1 MFGRK
6 PKADDILSAFLLEFF
21 SVGSAGPEYDEIFQK
36 KPYSLTQNILE
47 NLYFVGFINGLML
60 IVLQNVLPSKGIMT
74 VSVIMRIWERVLGE
88 FFGNDSAIKIK
99 QIHHAHTT
107 DTKGSYK
114 EGLGDAASYFGLA
127 TDSLN
132 PNFVDANLQEA
143 RKFKSKESQIEKF
156 LELTIWKRIKE
167 S

>member
-1 MFGRK
+1 MFRRK

-21 SVGSAGPEYDEIFQK
+21 SVGSAGPEYDEIFQT
-36 KPYSLTQNILE
+36 KPYSLTQDILE

-60 IVLQNVLPSKGIMT
+60 IVLRNVLPSKGTMT
-74 VSVIMRIWERVLGE
+74 LSVMMKIWERVLGE
-88 FFGNDSAIKIK
+88 FFGHDSAIKMK

-107 DTKGSYK
+107 DSKGPYK
-114 EGLGDAASYFGLA
+114 DGLGDAASYFGLC

-143 RKFKSKESQIEKF
+143 RKCKNKKQQVDKF
-156 LELTIWKRIKE
+156 LELTLWKRIKE